1 LFAADVLVIGMNSSL
16 KKLSQPFINLLRR
29 CINSI
34 AFQNEKG
41 TIRPWREGRPA
52 LIFSY
57 EKTESKA
64 SRLSQ
69 GADISHCLLLRIL
82 DAGGF
87 VLTGDLAECLG
98 EYVPP
103 AIPPSIQ
110 VFEKRLEARMSAG
123 VLVQVVQENKSLF
136 KEFCVNLSAGGLF
149 LESER
154 LLPEDT
160 PLVLQFELPDSSVIN
175 SKARVAW
182 VNEQENRVCQ
192 DLPSGMGIQF
202 LDLRSEYLEVL
213 RDFVKNKEIMPA
225 WQCSY
230 EVSSSEVS
238 LLYDDPN
245 QE

>member
-1 LFAADVLVIGMNSSL
+1 
-16 KKLSQPFINLLRR
+16 
-29 CINSI
+29 
-34 AFQNEKG
+34 
-41 TIRPWREGRPA
+41 
-52 LIFSY
+52 
-57 EKTESKA
+57 
-64 SRLSQ
+64 
-69 GADISHCLLLRIL
+69 LRIL